1 MQRDEQIE
9 NGTGIMRKKETYIKK
24 LDIILPVFLL
34 LFALIGCNQGAD
46 LTDTTYSLGNYLY
59 FRELGGEWVYATFLA
74 NMLGYLLMLLTGQK
88 MIWMNAAGSVMIA
101 VTAAAVYYGL
111 RNDIPRVIL
120 FLGELMAVGLCW
132 CPRVIFYNYLT
143 YLLLTVAAVMLFR
156 AVLTKKKGLFLAAGI
171 LLGLNVFVR
180 ISNLTEM
187 ALILLVWF
195 GAFLERPSKLQNG
208 SEGKKRQID
217 ADRQKNTVW
226 QQTGIC
232 IGGYLLG
239 ILMGLFLMLVTVGA
253 DGYSRML
260 NWVFSL
266 FTSSGEAGG
275 YSMDGMFG
283 TILKNYMG
291 SLRWLL
297 FMVAGIAAGTAMFFI
312 KRDYFLKW
320 KKFFCLAGIV
330 ILGIY
335 FYRNGVYDF
344 RYYNNGSIFH
354 LCVLFFLI
362 EWIVCFIM
370 IFHKKAGKED
380 KLFAI
385 LTMIILFITPIGSN
399 NHLFTCINNMFL
411 TAPLGCFAG
420 YRLYGFYCKDCW
432 RFPCGAMCVSLA
444 AGLLVQS
451 ILFHWYFVF
460 RDGVDGTPRDA
471 VITEEDNRYLAGMK
485 TAHVH
490 AQAIGGLTAYAGE
503 QFVSGEELILYGKLP
518 GVAYLLHMPSAFTTI
533 WPDLDSFPIQLL
545 TEELER
551 ITKECLAEEREWP
564 VLVLSLETAAYAT
577 QDAEGMLMLGVDEAE
592 MQTDEKLTAISEFI
606 MLHGYYETYS
616 NEEFVVLE
624 KK

>member
-1 MQRDEQIE
+1 MDEQIE
-9 NGTGIMRKKETYIKK
+9 IGTGMMREKESLFKK
-24 LDIILPVFLL
+24 LDIMLPVFLF

-59 FRELGGEWVYATFLA
+59 FRELGGEWIYATFLA
-74 NMLGYLLMLLTGQK
+74 NMLGYLLLLLTGHR
-88 MIWMNAAGSVMIA
+88 MIWMNVAGSVIIA
-101 VTAAAVYYGL
+101 VTAVVVYYGL

-143 YLLLTVAAVMLFR
+143 YLLLTTAAVMLYH
-156 AVLTKKKGLFLAAGI
+156 AIMTKKKGLFLAAGI

-187 ALILLVWF
+187 ALILLVWY
-195 GAFLERPSKLQNG
+195 GAFLDRS
-208 SEGKKRQID
+208 D
-217 ADRQKNTVW
+217 DRQKNMVW

-239 ILMGLFLMLVTVGA
+239 ILMGLFLMLMTVGA

-275 YSMDGMFG
+275 YSMNGMFG

-291 SLRWLL
+291 SFRWLL
-297 FMVAGIAAGTAMFFI
+297 FMMAGIAAGTVMFFI
-312 KRDYFLKW
+312 KKDRFLQW
-320 KKFFCLAGIV
+320 KKFFYLAGIV

-354 LCVLFFLI
+354 LCVIFFLI
-362 EWIVCFIM
+362 EWIVCILM
-370 IFHKKAGKED
+370 VFHKKAEKED
-380 KLFAI
+380 KLFAM
-385 LTMIILFITPIGSN
+385 LTMLILLITPLGSN

-411 TAPLGCFAG
+411 LAPLGCFAG
-420 YRLYGFYCKDCW
+420 YRLYGLHRKGCW
-432 RFPCGAMCVSLA
+432 RFPCGAMCISLA

-451 ILFHWYFVF
+451 LLFHGYFVF
-460 RDGVDGTPRDA
+460 RDGVDGTPRDT
-471 VITEEDNRYLAGMK
+471 VITEEGNSYLAGMK
-485 TAHVH
+485 TGQMH
-490 AQAIGGLTAYAGE
+490 AQAIEGLTAYAGG
-503 QFVSGEELILYGKLP
+503 QFTGDEELILYGKLP
-518 GVAYLLHMPSAFTTI
+518 GVAYLLHMPPAFTTI
-533 WPDLDSFPIQLL
+533 WPDLESFPKGLF

-551 ITKECLAEEREWP
+551 ITRECLAEEREWP
-564 VLVLSLETAAYAT
+564 VLVLSLETAAYAM
-577 QDAEGMLMLGVDEAE
+577 QDAEGMLVLGVDEEE
-592 MQTDEKLTAISEFI
+592 MQADEKLTALSAFIISQ
-606 MLHGYYETYS
+606 GYHETYS

>member
-9 NGTGIMRKKETYIKK
+9 NGTGIMREKESFIKK
-24 LDIILPVFLL
+24 LDIILPVCLF
-34 LFALIGCNQGAD
+34 LFALIGCDQGAD

-59 FRELGGEWVYATFLA
+59 FRELGGEWIYATFLA
-74 NMLGYLLMLLTGQK
+74 NMFGYLLMLLTGHR
-88 MIWMNAAGSVMIA
+88 MLWMNVAGSVMIA

-111 RNDIPRVIL
+111 RNYIPRVIL

-143 YLLLTVAAVMLFR
+143 YLLLTAASVILYR

-187 ALILLVWF
+187 ALILLVWY
-195 GAFLERPSKLQNG
+195 GAFLDRPSKL
-208 SEGKKRQID
+208 
-217 ADRQKNTVW
+217 KNMVW

-239 ILMGLFLMLVTVGA
+239 ILTGLFLMLMTVGA
-253 DGYSRML
+253 EGYSRML

-275 YSMDGMFG
+275 YSMGGMFG

-291 SLRWLL
+291 SIRWLL
-297 FMVAGIAAGTAMFFI
+297 FMVAGIAAGTVMFFI
-312 KRDYFLKW
+312 KKDYFLKW
-320 KKFFCLAGIV
+320 KKIFYLAGIV

-354 LCVLFFLI
+354 LCVIFFLI
-362 EWIVCFIM
+362 EWIVCVLM

-380 KLFAI
+380 KLLSM
-385 LTMIILFITPIGSN
+385 LTMLILLITPLGSN

-411 TAPLGCFAG
+411 LAPLGCFAG
-420 YRLYGFYCKDCW
+420 YRLYGFYRKGSW
-432 RFPCGAMCVSLA
+432 RFPCGAMCISLA

-451 ILFHWYFVF
+451 LLFHGCFVF

-471 VITEEDNRYLAGMK
+471 VITEEDNSYLAGMK
-485 TAHVH
+485 TAHAHV
-490 AQAIGGLTAYAGE
+490 QAIEGLTTYAGE
-503 QFVSGEELILYGKLP
+503 QLTGDEELIPYGKLP
-518 GVAYLLHMPSAFTTI
+518 GVVYLLHMPPAFTTI
-533 WPDLDSFPIQLL
+533 WPDLESFPIQLF

-551 ITKECLAEEREWP
+551 ITGECLAEEREWP
-564 VLVLSLETAAYAT
+564 VLILSLETAAYAT
-577 QDAEGMLMLGVDEAE
+577 QDAEGMMLHGVDEKE
-592 MQTDEKLTAISEFI
+592 MEADEKLVALSEFI
-606 MLHGYYETYS
+606 MIQGYCETYS
-616 NEEFVVLE
+616 NDEFVVLE

>member
-9 NGTGIMRKKETYIKK
+9 NGTGIMREKEAFIKK
-24 LDIILPVFLL
+24 LDIILPVCLF
-34 LFALIGCNQGAD
+34 LFALIGCDQGAD

-59 FRELGGEWVYATFLA
+59 FRELGGEWIYATFLA
-74 NMLGYLLMLLTGQK
+74 NMLGYLLMLLTGHR
-88 MIWMNAAGSVMIA
+88 MLWMNVAGSVMIA

-111 RNDIPRVIL
+111 RNYIPRVIL

-143 YLLLTVAAVMLFR
+143 YLLLTAASVILYH

-187 ALILLVWF
+187 ALILLVWY
-195 GAFLERPSKLQNG
+195 GAFLDRS
-208 SEGKKRQID
+208 
-217 ADRQKNTVW
+217 ADRQKNMVW

-239 ILMGLFLMLVTVGA
+239 ILTGLFLMLMTVGA
-253 DGYSRML
+253 EGYSRML

-275 YSMDGMFG
+275 YSMGGMFG

-291 SLRWLL
+291 SVRWLL
-297 FMVAGIAAGTAMFFI
+297 FMVAGIAAGTVMFFI
-312 KRDYFLKW
+312 KKDRFLKW
-320 KKFFCLAGIV
+320 KKIFYLAGIV
-330 ILGIY
+330 LLGIY

-354 LCVLFFLI
+354 LCVIFFLI
-362 EWIVCFIM
+362 EWIVCILM
-370 IFHKKAGKED
+370 TFHKKAGKED
-380 KLFAI
+380 KL
-385 LTMIILFITPIGSN
+385 LTMLTMLILLITPLGSN

-411 TAPLGCFAG
+411 LAPLGCFAG
-420 YRLYGFYCKDCW
+420 YRLYGFYRKGSW
-432 RFPCGAMCVSLA
+432 RFPCGAMCISLA

-451 ILFHWYFVF
+451 LLFHGCFVF

-471 VITEEDNRYLAGMK
+471 VVTEEDNSYLAGMK
-485 TAHVH
+485 TAHAH
-490 AQAIGGLTAYAGE
+490 AQAIEGLTTYAGE
-503 QFVSGEELILYGKLP
+503 QLTGDEELIPYGKLP
-518 GVAYLLHMPSAFTTI
+518 GVVYLLHMPPAFTTI
-533 WPDLDSFPIQLL
+533 WPDLESFPIRLFK
-545 TEELER
+545 EELEQ
-551 ITKECLAEEREWP
+551 ITRECLAEEREWP
-564 VLVLSLETAAYAT
+564 ILILSLETAAYAT
-577 QDAEGMLMLGVDEAE
+577 QDAEGMMLYGVDEKE
-592 MQTDEKLTAISEFI
+592 MEADEKLVALSEFI
-606 MLHGYYETYS
+606 MTQGYCETYS